1 VRSASPVLA
10 GILPARRI
18 PRLAVAVALCAG
30 SFGAYAQCSS
40 SGFGAAALCSS
51 RNPSNFDTDA
61 RAGTSPAAADT
72 AQWSLFSGTDRL
84 HLGTT
89 ANSDST
95 RPDSSAIGNP
105 FQPRGDTPS
114 GSMGIYSTWY
124 QDDRTRQG
132 WYADVRGQYAWSD
145 NRAAPLSLAGTDGQS
160 RVGIASAELGYAIPL
175 GSTSGW
181 TLQPQGQLIYLRNN
195 NYNLLD
201 TDFSN
206 IETSKR
212 AGWMSRI
219 GIRVQP
225 NWVQTSGWRFRPYA
239 AANWWHDD
247 QGDVVLVNQMTTR
260 DLYPSNRY
268 ELKAG
273 VNLDFK
279 QGLGAW
285 GDLGWQW
292 NTQSSSQSYQA
303 WTVRAGMKYAW

>member
-10 GILPARRI
+10 GVSPARRV

-30 SFGAYAQCSS
+30 SIGAYAQCSP

-51 RNPSNFDTDA
+51 GNPSNFDTHG
-61 RAGTSPAAADT
+61 RAGTTPAAADA
-72 AQWSLFSGTDRL
+72 AQWSLFTGTDRL

-89 ANSDST
+89 ANKDST
-95 RPDSSAIGNP
+95 RPDASAIGNL
-105 FQPRGDTPS
+105 FQPRGDTPG
-114 GSMGIYSTWY
+114 GSMGIYGTWY

-132 WYADVRGQYAWSD
+132 WYADVRGQFGWSD
-145 NRAAPLSLAGTDGQS
+145 NRVAPLSLAGTDGRS
-160 RVGIASAELGYAIPL
+160 RVGMASAELGYAIPL
-175 GSTSGW
+175 GDASGW

-201 TDFSN
+201 TDFSS

-225 NWVQTSGWRFRPYA
+225 NWVQNSGWRFRPYA
-239 AANWWHDD
+239 AMNWWHDD
-247 QGDVVLVNQMTTR
+247 LGDEVLVNQMSTR

-273 VNLDFK
+273 VNVDFK

-292 NTQSSSQSYQA
+292 NNQSTQSYQA

>member
-1 VRSASPVLA
+1 VRDASPLSA
-10 GILPARRI
+10 GRSPGQRV
-18 PRLAVAVALCAG
+18 PRLAVAAALCAG
-30 SFGAYAQCSS
+30 SVGAYAQQCPT
-40 SGFGAAALCSS
+40 SGFGAAALCSAG
-51 RNPSNFDTDA
+51 RPSNFNSD
-61 RAGTSPAAADT
+61 AAADA

-89 ANSDST
+89 VTSDPT
-95 RPDSSAIGNP
+95 RLGDSPG
-105 FQPRGDTPS
+105 
-114 GSMGIYSTWY
+114 GSMGIYGTWY

-132 WYADVRGQYAWSD
+132 WYADLRGQFGASD
-145 NRAAPLSLAGTDGQS
+145 NRVAPLSLAGTDGRS
-160 RVGIASAELGYAIPL
+160 RVGLASAELGYAIPL
-175 GSTSGW
+175 GEAGGW

-201 TDFSN
+201 TDFSS
-206 IETSKR
+206 IEASKR
-212 AGWMSRI
+212 AGWASRI

-225 NWVQTSGWRFRPYA
+225 NWVQNSGWRFRPYA
-239 AANWWHDD
+239 AMNWWHDD
-247 QGDVVLVNQMTTR
+247 LSDEMLITQPPTR

-273 VNLDFK
+273 VNVDFK

-292 NTQSSSQSYQA
+292 NNQSTQPYQA